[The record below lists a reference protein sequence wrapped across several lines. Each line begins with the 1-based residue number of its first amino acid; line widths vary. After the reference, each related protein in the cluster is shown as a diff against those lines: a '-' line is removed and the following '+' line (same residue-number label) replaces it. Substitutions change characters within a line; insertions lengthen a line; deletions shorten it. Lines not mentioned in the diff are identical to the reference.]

1 MSAPIVSL
9 ATEAAKAGK
18 YPSRFNKREAK
29 MLESVQSFVGGFK
42 VIATGTH
49 TTTNALSQSITV
61 AGALSSDTVMV
72 MVKTQGAVPAVVQA
86 ASAGTGSI
94 TAIMDVLPSTDHV
107 LSYILIRAV

>member
-18 YPSRFNKREAK
+18 YPTRFNKREAK

-42 VIATGTH
+42 VVAAGTH
-49 TTTNALSQSITV
+49 TSTNALSQSITV
-61 AGALSSDTVMV
+61 SGALSSDVAIV
-72 MVKTQGAVPAVVQA
+72 QVKTQGASPVTVSAAV
-86 ASAGTGSI
+86 AGAGSI
-94 TAIMDVLPSTDHV
+94 TAIMSALPSTDHV